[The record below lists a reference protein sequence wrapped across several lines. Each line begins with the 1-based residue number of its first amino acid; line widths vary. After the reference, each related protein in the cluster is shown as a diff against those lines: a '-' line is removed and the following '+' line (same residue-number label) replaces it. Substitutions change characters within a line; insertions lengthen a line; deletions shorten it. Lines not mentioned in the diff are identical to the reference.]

1 MGGGRAEGGTA
12 RADANFD
19 RDRVGAAQLG
29 LEPTYSDGGDDELE
43 NEAMEMRTRSRIG

>member
-12 RADANFD
+12 RADAGFD

-29 LEPTYSDGGDDELE
+29 LEPTYTAT
-43 NEAMEMRTRSRIG
+43 EATTNLRTRQWK